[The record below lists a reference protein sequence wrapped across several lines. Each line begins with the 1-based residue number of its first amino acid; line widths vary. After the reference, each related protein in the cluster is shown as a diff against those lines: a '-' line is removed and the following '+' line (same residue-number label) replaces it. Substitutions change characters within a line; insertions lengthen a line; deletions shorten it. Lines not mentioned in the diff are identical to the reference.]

1 MGEAYIIHACGS
13 YCMYIHVQYCN
24 YLVMLTIGQVT
35 VSPLTYQC
43 QWPNYACAVVV
54 VTLVWEG
61 GGGDVAQEGKVPEQN
76 IHLRVLQPVMLV
88 MNYLALPV
96 M

>member
-1 MGEAYIIHACGS
+1 MWVILHV
-13 YCMYIHVQYCN
+13 HVQYCN

-88 MNYLALPV
+88 MNYPALPV